1 MKYQDRTFCTGG
13 TPCCAHFS
21 KCPKALTPEH
31 QSRAA
36 AHGLPVAKF
45 AAPTSMPCYV
55 DPAAPVIEAP
65 PPPPP
70 PASKQPKWTLQ
81 PERRPPFFIK
91 SVPEKR
97 WRKLFSQKPIRSN
110 MEISKIVGC
119 SDVSVRTMRTRLG
132 FPPYPT
138 GGFYR
143 RKYDRADAEKLA
155 KKRRPGESMVQ
166 LAERVGMT
174 RGQIH
179 HIAALFRD
187 LFPAQGGNAGRS
199 RR

>member
-13 TPCCAHFS
+13 SPCCAHFS

-31 QSRAA
+31 QSRAKLA
-36 AHGLPVAKF
+36 GLQVAKF
-45 AAPTSMPCYV
+45 AVPTSMPCYV
-55 DPAAPVIEAP
+55 DPAAPVVEAP
-65 PPPPP
+65 PAP
-70 PASKQPKWTLQ
+70 PASKQPKWMTQ
-81 PERRPPFFIK
+81 AERKPPFFIK

-97 WRKLFSQKPIRSN
+97 WRKLFSQKPIMSN
-110 MEISKIVGC
+110 MQISKIVGC

-143 RKYDRADAEKLA
+143 RKYHRADAEKLA
-155 KKRRPGESMVQ
+155 KARKPGETIVALGARFGYS
-166 LAERVGMT
+166 
-174 RGQIH
+174 RGQVD
-179 HIAALFRD
+179 HIATLFRD